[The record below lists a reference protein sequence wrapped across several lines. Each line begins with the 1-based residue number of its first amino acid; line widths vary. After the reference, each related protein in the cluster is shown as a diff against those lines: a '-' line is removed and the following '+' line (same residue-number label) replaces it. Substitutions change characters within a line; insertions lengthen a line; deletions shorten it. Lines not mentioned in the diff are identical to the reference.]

1 MLTTRF
7 AVSLSGCLMLMS
19 CGGSP
24 TQEPSPPPVTVAP
37 APSPTPSPTPTP
49 PPSGVIEREVDPRS
63 VTVGIVTG
71 VANHQIFLPGANRQ
85 NRLFIMLPGT
95 DAPPRVYR
103 FVTRTG
109 AQEGFHAIALAYP
122 NDDAVG
128 VLCANPSRADC
139 AGEVRTEVITGEDA
153 SPLVSVD
160 RVNSITGRLTD
171 LLQFLDR
178 TFPGEGWGQ
187 FLVGGV
193 PDWARITVAGHSQ
206 GAGHAGFFAKL
217 HRLQRVGMFSGPA
230 DPGPGPD
237 QPALW
242 TSRPN
247 ITPLADQFGF
257 THTADPLAPLANNLR
272 NWQSIGLGMFGG
284 QISVDGR
291 SAPFEGSRQL
301 VTSAPPNPNP
311 TGPSAAP
318 AHGAPAVDNVT
329 PLAADGQP
337 LFRPVWVHML
347 FAR

>member
-1 MLTTRF
+1 MLKARLAITLT
-7 AVSLSGCLMLMS
+7 SCLVISS

-24 TQEPSPPPVTVAP
+24 TQEPPPPVTVTP
-37 APSPTPSPTPTP
+37 SPGPTPSPTPSPS
-49 PPSGVIEREVDPRS
+49 PSGIVEREVDPRI
-63 VTVGIVTG
+63 VIGGLVTG
-71 VANHQIFLPGANRQ
+71 LANHQVFVPGANRQ

-109 AQEGFHAIALAYP
+109 AQEGYHAIALAYP

-128 VLCANPSRADC
+128 VLCANSPRPDC

-153 SPLVSVD
+153 SPLVSVN

-171 LLQFLDR
+171 LLLYLDR
-178 TFPGEGWGQ
+178 TFPGEGWAQ
-187 FLVGGV
+187 FLANGA
-193 PDWARITVAGHSQ
+193 PDWTRIVVAGHSQ

-217 HRLQRVGMFSGPA
+217 VRVQRVGMFSGPA

-237 QPALW
+237 QPASW
-242 TSRPN
+242 TARPN
-247 ITPLADQFGF
+247 VTPLSDQFGF

-272 NWQSIGLGMFGG
+272 NWQSIGLGLFGG
-284 QISVDGR
+284 QVSVDGR
-291 SAPFEGSRQL
+291 SPPFEGPRQL
-301 VTSAPPNPNP
+301 VTSAAPNPNP

-337 LFRPVWVHML
+337 LFRQVWVHML
-347 FAR
+347 FSG

>member
-1 MLTTRF
+1 M
-7 AVSLSGCLMLMS
+7 
-19 CGGSP
+19 
-24 TQEPSPPPVTVAP
+24 
-37 APSPTPSPTPTP
+37 
-49 PPSGVIEREVDPRS
+49 
-63 VTVGIVTG
+63 TG
-71 VANHQIFLPGANRQ
+71 LANHQIFVPGANRQ

-128 VLCANPSRADC
+128 VLCANSPRPDC

-153 SPLVSVD
+153 SPLVSVN

-171 LLQFLDR
+171 LLLYLDR
-178 TFPGEGWGQ
+178 TFPSEGWAQ
-187 FLVGGV
+187 FLANGA
-193 PDWARITVAGHSQ
+193 PDWTRIVVAGHSQ

-217 HRLQRVGMFSGPA
+217 VRVQRVGMFSGPA

-237 QPALW
+237 QPASW
-242 TSRPN
+242 TARPN
-247 ITPLADQFGF
+247 VTPLSDQFGF

-272 NWQSIGLGMFGG
+272 NWQSIGLGLFGG
-284 QISVDGR
+284 QVSVDGR
-291 SAPFEGSRQL
+291 SPPFEGSRQL
-301 VTSAPPNPNP
+301 VTSAAPNPNP

-337 LFRPVWVHML
+337 LFRQVWVHML
-347 FAR
+347 FSG